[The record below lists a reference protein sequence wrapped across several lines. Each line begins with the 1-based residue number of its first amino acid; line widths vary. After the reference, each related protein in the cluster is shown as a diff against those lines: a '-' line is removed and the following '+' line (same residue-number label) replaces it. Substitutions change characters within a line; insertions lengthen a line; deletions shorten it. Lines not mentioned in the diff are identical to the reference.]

1 MSYDFDVVAEGD
13 IDRYNALF
21 ETPAFDHIHTFATD
35 LYGTPR
41 GTPEEEARWMEKFIV
56 VGREAWRL
64 AAPDEQERVRRRL
77 ATIACGLLNDSVEDY
92 ECDDIACFGLVDAH
106 IIFPGRDDR

>member
-1 MSYDFDVVAEGD
+1 MPDVSDPVEEDGHD
-13 IDRYNALF
+13 PYNALF
-21 ETPAFDHIHTFATD
+21 ETPAFDHIQAFALE
-35 LYGTPR
+35 LYGTPP
-41 GTPEEEARWMEKFIV
+41 GAPEEEARWMEKFVV

-77 ATIACGLLNDSVEDY
+77 ATLACGLLSDSVEGY